1 MDVATVPSEED
12 KPGLYEIWVENNLKV
27 VNGYLAGDHAMHISD
42 KHGEL
47 GDHRSLCTVSSF
59 SLSG

>member
-12 KPGLYEIWVENNLKV
+12 TPGLYEIWVGNNLKV
-27 VNGYLAGDHAMHISD
+27 ANGHIAGDHSVRISD
-42 KHGEL
+42 THGEL
-47 GDHRSLCTVSSF
+47 GDHRSLRMVSSF